1 MRRPTYT
8 LLLAGVLLL
17 AMLPRLWLWLDHG
30 TSGVVYPADEDEYY
44 RGAIHILLNQDYY
57 DTGQWLRPP
66 LTSIFL
72 AGVFAVAGVNIPL
85 AMLVQA
91 IISLL
96 TLVLLAEL
104 AHLMSG
110 SRRVALVAALLAGLF
125 LPYASY
131 ASQMLSETLFTLLM
145 AATLLLFE
153 AARRRDLDPRWM
165 LMCGLVWGLATL
177 TRPIAFYA
185 LPLTVGLI
193 WVGGAVVRR
202 GLRQRWLPALPV
214 RRRVWAGAALLAG
227 FVLINTP
234 WVIRNYAVHGHL
246 ILTDTSG
253 GTSFWLG
260 NLRTPEERNL
270 QFEWNA
276 TIPNLA
282 DRQRLAMTRAIANI
296 QADPALFISRTRNKA
311 ISLWQFDV
319 RLFAANAP
327 IGVTLDQGS
336 LLFALASDLQYAL
349 LLLLAVVGIGLAHR
363 HEQSLALLLWA
374 VYGTLLSAVSLGHPR
389 LRLPLMLFVFGYA
402 ALVLA
407 QPRQLWARWQAAQMW
422 RRAALIAGVVA
433 LLLIWFA
440 RIYIPFGHSQFWLLV
455 GHLTRDL
462 HAVERGIAAMPE
474 NYLPYVAQGDLLR
487 EQGDLRGALA
497 AYTAAAE
504 RNPQNSY
511 VRAWQIELARQ
522 LDDPATVQTALAAL
536 QQVSWDSNQLYQ
548 WAWAHLP
555 ACSVTH
561 FASPDPAIG
570 VLHGSYPA
578 TRDPTDGEPVRWA
591 MGQMQLRVPQAGPL
605 VLELRAQHTATPVQI
620 WLDGQPVQILTLGPE
635 WQVLELTVPRACA
648 LLELRAP
655 TSVAS
660 VTEPYPRSVA
670 WRVR

>member
-1 MRRPTYT
+1 VRRTTYT

-234 WVIRNYAVHGHL
+234 WVIRNYAVHGLSL
-246 ILTDTSG
+246 IH
-253 GTSFWLG
+253 
-260 NLRTPEERNL
+260 
-270 QFEWNA
+270 
-276 TIPNLA
+276 I
-282 DRQRLAMTRAIANI
+282 
-296 QADPALFISRTRNKA
+296 
-311 ISLWQFDV
+311 
-319 RLFAANAP
+319 
-327 IGVTLDQGS
+327 
-336 LLFALASDLQYAL
+336 
-349 LLLLAVVGIGLAHR
+349 
-363 HEQSLALLLWA
+363 
-374 VYGTLLSAVSLGHPR
+374 
-389 LRLPLMLFVFGYA
+389 
-402 ALVLA
+402 
-407 QPRQLWARWQAAQMW
+407 
-422 RRAALIAGVVA
+422 
-433 LLLIWFA
+433 
-440 RIYIPFGHSQFWLLV
+440 
-455 GHLTRDL
+455 
-462 HAVERGIAAMPE
+462 
-474 NYLPYVAQGDLLR
+474 
-487 EQGDLRGALA
+487 
-497 AYTAAAE
+497 
-504 RNPQNSY
+504 
-511 VRAWQIELARQ
+511 
-522 LDDPATVQTALAAL
+522 
-536 QQVSWDSNQLYQ
+536 
-548 WAWAHLP
+548 
-555 ACSVTH
+555 
-561 FASPDPAIG
+561 
-570 VLHGSYPA
+570 
-578 TRDPTDGEPVRWA
+578 
-591 MGQMQLRVPQAGPL
+591 
-605 VLELRAQHTATPVQI
+605 
-620 WLDGQPVQILTLGPE
+620 
-635 WQVLELTVPRACA
+635 
-648 LLELRAP
+648 
-655 TSVAS
+655 
-660 VTEPYPRSVA
+660 
-670 WRVR
+670 